1 MIFPMDDITDFL
13 YFIGSVFAPMIA
25 IQIADYFILKN
36 EAYVG
41 DYNILNTTSWIL
53 GFIIYRLILNE
64 EFILGPTLLV
74 IIITMIITIILNK
87 VFGEK

>member
-1 MIFPMDDITDFL
+1 M
-13 YFIGSVFAPMIA
+13 
-25 IQIADYFILKN
+25 
-36 EAYVG
+36 G